1 MKEFRGNLKE
11 FMAEDENVPAFFVPF
26 LVRATLQKEKGLGTG
41 QVKNSFQMSMV
52 HQEIL
57 WRT

>member
-1 MKEFRGNLKE
+1 MGNLKE

-26 LVRATLQKEKGLGTG
+26 LVCATLQKEKSLGTG
-41 QVKNSFQMSMV
+41 QVTNSFQMSMV
-52 HQEIL
+52 HQKIL